1 VLSPDARVLVEAL
14 RWWASD
20 ACFGLLR
27 GTVRE
32 HGELGSGRSF
42 QRRFDAAFVEL
53 VAAGFV
59 TVGAVEG
66 GEVPVELTDKAAT

>member
-1 VLSPDARVLVEAL
+1 MLSPDARVLLDVL
-14 RWWASD
+14 RWWSPD
-20 ACFGLLR
+20 ACFGLVR

-32 HGELGSGRSF
+32 RGELGSGRSF
-42 QRRFDAAFVEL
+42 QRRFDAAFAEL

-66 GEVPVELTDKAAT
+66 GEVPVELTDKTAT